1 MNPHFRHY
9 QSAYGWRT
17 HKFDLPRIEKIA
29 DTEVHGQSFSKRIPR
44 PEIEGRKSTQGPPV
58 KIVVYGR
65 ISFHL
70 TLRVF
75 TRFGAYLRP
84 TIKII
89 LLYIAGTQRAVEFS
103 LEHIREKQF

>member
-9 QSAYGWRT
+9 QSAYRRRT
-17 HKFDLPRIEKIA
+17 YKFDLPLIEKIA
-29 DTEVHGQSFSKRIPR
+29 DTEVHGQSFGKGIPR
-44 PEIEGRKSTQGPPV
+44 PEIEGRKSTQWSPV

-89 LLYIAGTQRAVEFS
+89 LLYIAGTQHAIAFT
-103 LEHIREKQF
+103 LDHIREKQF